1 MGTTSEDS
9 GAEAGSHIDRRRS
22 KARKRP
28 SEEYLRRR
36 AELELAATTVM
47 RRKGFHDMTL
57 RDVAEELGT
66 DRASI
71 YYYVA
76 GKAELLADLVHRA
89 LLESDED
96 LTKVSTSE
104 QSAADKLRAGIGV
117 LMRRY
122 DRHFPYLYNW
132 VHEDFSRFGGMRQS
146 DLDPIIDLSQRQFE
160 FIEGFVQEAVTS
172 GEFTTTLPV
181 GVVAQSIIGPC
192 RVDLPRVR
200 ARSDAL
206 GPGSRRRPGGHRA
219 LRTRHPAG
227 AVTDG
232 GCQGGDTG
240 TTSTVPL
247 LSSNVTPT

>member
-1 MGTTSEDS
+1 MGTADDNS

-28 SEEYLRRR
+28 SETYLRRR
-36 AELELAATTVM
+36 AELEFAATTVM

-76 GKAELLADLVHRA
+76 GKEELLADLVHRA
-89 LLESDED
+89 LVESDED

-104 QSAADKLRAGIGV
+104 QSAADKLRAGIRV
-117 LMRRY
+117 LMKHY
-122 DRHFPYLYNW
+122 DRHFPYLYIW
-132 VHEDFSRFGGMRQS
+132 VHEDLSRFEGVKQS
-146 DLDPIIDLSQRQFE
+146 DLEPIIDLSQRQFE

-181 GVVAQSIIGPC
+181 GVVAQSIIGLVAWTFRWYEPG
-192 RVDLPRVR
+192 RTLS
-200 ARSDAL
+200 AQAL
-206 GPGSRRRPGGHRA
+206 ADGLADIALSGLVSR
-219 LRTRHPAG
+219 PA
-227 AVTDG
+227 
-232 GCQGGDTG
+232 
-240 TTSTVPL
+240 P
-247 LSSNVTPT
+247 